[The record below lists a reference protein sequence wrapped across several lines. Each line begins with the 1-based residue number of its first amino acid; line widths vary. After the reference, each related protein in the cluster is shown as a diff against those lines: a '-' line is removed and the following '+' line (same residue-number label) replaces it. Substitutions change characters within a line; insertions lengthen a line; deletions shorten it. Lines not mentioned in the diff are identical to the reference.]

1 MWQLTCEIIYFSK
14 ERDEGLKGSQAVMAK
29 IQHLKSQKF
38 VIIIVFPRFLKM
50 ISQDQVK
57 NKTIGNWISDLHGKL
72 WHVKYMKA
80 TFRTL

>member
-1 MWQLTCEIIYFSK
+1 MKGSK
-14 ERDEGLKGSQAVMAK
+14 EVMAK
-29 IQHLKSQKF
+29 IQNLKSQKF

-72 WHVKYMKA
+72 WQVKYMKA